1 MRKILIIAAVAVLA
15 LVGVWALAPGVLG
28 LGPSAPAGARAN
40 RAPVVTVATVGTAV
54 FVEEIEAIATA
65 LASESVSITAK
76 TADTVGAINFTEGQE
91 VEAGAILIEMT
102 STAQAADLVAARAEL
117 REAEKAYARA
127 ADLVAKGIAARAT
140 LDAATAARDAARGR
154 VQAIEARL
162 ADTIIKAPFAGI
174 VGLRNVSIGSYVR
187 PGDVITTLD
196 DIRVVKGDFTI
207 PEQFLAVL
215 RQGLTLEVEVA
226 AYPGEAFVGT
236 VSSVDTR
243 IDPATRAVKVRAD
256 LPNAE
261 RKLRPGMLM
270 AASLKVSE
278 RTTVAVPESA
288 LVAQGSRR
296 FVFKV
301 DGENKAQRVE
311 VKVGMINPGSVE
323 ILEGLAEG
331 DRIVTAGTNK
341 VIPGQPVQIDGEPA
355 AAKPVASSGEASRS

>member
-1 MRKILIIAAVAVLA
+1 MRKIIVLAAVAVIA
-15 LVGVWALAPGVLG
+15 CIGVWALAPGVFG
-28 LGPSAPAGARAN
+28 LGAAPKAGGAN
-40 RAPVVTVATVGTAV
+40 RAPVVSVATVGTAV

-65 LASESVSITAK
+65 MASESVTITAK

-102 STAQAADLVAARAEL
+102 STQQAADLVAARAEL
-117 REAEKAYARA
+117 SEAEKAYARA

-162 ADTIIKAPFAGI
+162 ADTIIKAPFAGV
-174 VGLRNVSIGSYVR
+174 VGLRNVSIGSYVK

-226 AYPGEAFVGT
+226 AYPGEAFPGT
-236 VSSVDTR
+236 VTSVDTR
-243 IDPATRAVKVRAD
+243 VDPATRAVKVRAD

-261 RKLRPGMLM
+261 RKLKPGMLM

-278 RTTVAVPESA
+278 RTSIAVPESA
-288 LVAQGSRR
+288 LIAQGNRR
-296 FVFKV
+296 YVFKL

-311 VKVGMINPGSVE
+311 VKVGLINPGSVE
-323 ILEGLAEG
+323 ILDGVAEG
-331 DRIVTAGTNK
+331 DRIVSQGTNK
-341 VIPGQPVQIDGEPA
+341 VIPGQPVQIDGAPA
-355 AAKPVASSGEASRS
+355 GKPVAAAGAESRS